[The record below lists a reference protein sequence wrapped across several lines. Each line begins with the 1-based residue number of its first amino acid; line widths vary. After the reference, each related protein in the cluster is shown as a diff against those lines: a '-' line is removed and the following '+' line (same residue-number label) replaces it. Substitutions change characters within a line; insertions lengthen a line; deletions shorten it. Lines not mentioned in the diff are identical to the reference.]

1 MVAVQLS
8 GGLGN
13 QMFEYALYLKL
24 KSLGKEVKIDDFT
37 CYGEGKRA
45 LQLSVFGVQS
55 REDIQSAFSMPAME
69 NASGEAAPAEVDAA
83 GMSMRTA
90 TGNALGGNVPT
101 GADAAA
107 KEMLL
112 YDRLTRKEY
121 IALTDS
127 DLRLH
132 HKIRRKLTGRKDLSY
147 REYSVNFD
155 AKVLRQEPALLLG
168 CFQTE
173 RYFADI
179 KEQVRETYRFRNLAL
194 SEQMRAYE
202 RQIGDCQSVS
212 VHIRRGDYL
221 DPKYSALYTGICD
234 DSYYERAI
242 GRMRALVPG
251 ARFFFFSNDAEWV
264 KAHYA
269 GPDFVTVEGN
279 GEDSGFTD
287 MYLMSKCRHNIIA
300 NSSFSWWGAWLND
313 NPKKQVIAPKRWL
326 NRVEADEA
334 YAREE
339 CRDIYTED
347 MLVL

>member
-1 MVAVQLS
+1 MAAGEAGAENRRKLMVAVQLS

-24 KSLGKEVKIDDFT
+24 KSLGKDVKIDDFT
-37 CYGEGKRA
+37 CYGEGERA
-45 LQLSVFGVQS
+45 LQLFVFGIKAGSDGGRVQ
-55 REDIQSAFSMPAME
+55 
-69 NASGEAAPAEVDAA
+69 EAC
-83 GMSMRTA
+83 GRSY
-90 TGNALGGNVPT
+90 
-101 GADAAA
+101 GADGEKGEGCPVPA
-107 KEMLL
+107 LC
-112 YDRLTRKEY
+112 YDRLTRQEY

-127 DLRLH
+127 DLRLR
-132 HKIRRKLTGRKDLSY
+132 HKIRRKLVGRKNFSY

-155 AKVLRQEPALLLG
+155 PRVLTQEPALLLG

-173 RYFADI
+173 KYFADI
-179 KEQVRETYRFRNLAL
+179 KEQVREAYRFRNLTL
-194 SEQMRAYE
+194 SRTMRTYE
-202 RQIGDCQSVS
+202 KRITESPSVG

-242 GRMRALVPG
+242 GQMRRLVPG
-251 ARFFFFSNDAEWV
+251 AKFFFFSNDAEWV
-264 KAHYA
+264 KAHYD

-279 GEDSGFTD
+279 DEDSGFAD
-287 MYLMSKCRHNIIA
+287 MYLMSRCRHNIIA

-313 NPKKQVIAPKRWL
+313 NPQKKVIAPKRWL
-326 NRVEADEA
+326 NRVESSEA

-347 MLVL
+347 MTVL